1 LNDSPLWIYSSHDG
15 LIPTNQLLKIVE
27 RRTLLLLLPLRLG
40 LQQVNSLYAG
50 FIAGCL
56 QLPASVGIV
65 GGLPGRSL
73 YFVGGQESDLLFLDP
88 HILRPT
94 PFSPD
99 STNVPD
105 LVNEFHTDMVRSIP
119 IKDMDPSMLF
129 GFVCGNGEEVLRL
142 KEQLETLNRTASIL
156 NIQ

>member
-1 LNDSPLWIYSSHDG
+1 M
-15 LIPTNQLLKIVE
+15 E

-40 LQQVNSLYAG
+40 LQEVNSLYAD

-56 QLPASVGIV
+56 QLPSSVGIV
-65 GGLPGRSL
+65 GGTPGRSL
-73 YFVGGQESDLLFLDP
+73 YFVGCQESELLFLDP

-99 STNVPD
+99 ASTVPD

-119 IKDMDPSMLF
+119 IKEMDPSMMF
-129 GFVCGNGEEVLRL
+129 GFVCASKEEVERMM
-142 KEQLETLNRTASIL
+142 EQLEVLNRAASIL